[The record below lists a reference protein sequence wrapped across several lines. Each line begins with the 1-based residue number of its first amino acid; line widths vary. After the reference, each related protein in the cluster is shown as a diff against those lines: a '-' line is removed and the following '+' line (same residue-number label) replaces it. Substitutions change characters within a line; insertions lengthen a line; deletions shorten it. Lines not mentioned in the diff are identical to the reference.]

1 MIGGT
6 NLSVMEMLD
15 DGTNSG
21 DFDAWLQQVQ
31 TSRVAAPM
39 LGGLGSTISS
49 VLFGQEAAVDESAG
63 AAAEPPS
70 YDTPAVGM
78 QIQEQVQAQLAP
90 LQAQLA
96 AMTPVPVGAASRPAA
111 SNPALNPP
119 SRASQYTPVPST
131 PLERM
136 RAGGA
141 LNTNSGGV
149 SQSASVSAAAAKKD
163 DRTIP
168 EQLMTAGAAT
178 FTAGEGA
185 GGGHLYEHVAAEV
198 DVAQLQVDQLGR
210 GEELGKVH
218 LCR

>member
-21 DFDAWLQQVQ
+21 DFDSWLQQVQ

-39 LGGLGSTISS
+39 LGGLGSSISS
-49 VLFGQEAAVDESAG
+49 VLFGQETDDDESA
-63 AAAEPPS
+63 AAETPS
-70 YDTPAVGM
+70 YETPAVGQ

-90 LQAQLA
+90 MQAQLA

-141 LNTNSGGV
+141 RSSDEGGYE
-149 SQSASVSAAAAKKD
+149 
-163 DRTIP
+163 RTV
-168 EQLMTAGAAT
+168 L
-178 FTAGEGA
+178 
-185 GGGHLYEHVAAEV
+185 
-198 DVAQLQVDQLGR
+198 R
-210 GEELGKVH
+210 
-218 LCR
+218 